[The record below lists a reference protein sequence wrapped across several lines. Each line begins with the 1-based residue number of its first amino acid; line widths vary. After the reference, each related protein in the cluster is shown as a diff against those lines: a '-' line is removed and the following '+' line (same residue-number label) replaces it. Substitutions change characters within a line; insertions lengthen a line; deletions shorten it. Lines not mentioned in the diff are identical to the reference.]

1 MLKLKQYVYNAY
13 WRVEPSLEF
22 NIYPTANFINR
33 HSFLFS
39 YDEYFNVDFSSNER
53 TFSNRYVMRLT
64 NQSEFRVVAKQ
75 QKIYL
80 PFKTDVTFSDNTPLD
95 TGYYSFSSI
104 SFKYK
109 SSPINTLNFDFFT
122 NYGQY
127 YTGNKLTYGGNIS
140 YRIQPYGRM
149 SIDFEQNNIW
159 MPNNENVK
167 LTLIS
172 PRFDLTFTKKI
183 FFTTFIQYNTQINN
197 VNINAR
203 FQYRFKPMSDVY
215 LVYTDNYNSN
225 IFGIKNRALVIKLI
239 YWLNL

>member
-1 MLKLKQYVYNAY
+1 
-13 WRVEPSLEF
+13 
-22 NIYPTANFINR
+22 
-33 HSFLFS
+33 
-39 YDEYFNVDFSSNER
+39 
-53 TFSNRYVMRLT
+53 
-64 NQSEFRVVAKQ
+64 
-75 QKIYL
+75 
-80 PFKTDVTFSDNTPLD
+80 
-95 TGYYSFSSI
+95 
-104 SFKYK
+104 
-109 SSPINTLNFDFFT
+109 
-122 NYGQY
+122 
-127 YTGNKLTYGGNIS
+127 
-140 YRIQPYGRM
+140 
-149 SIDFEQNNIW
+149 